1 MTEDF
6 HTMRINNLEV
16 SIGKLGERTGDSEK
30 RMAVH
35 ENECANR
42 YKEIAGI
49 LKNLEVQITQSS
61 KKQVMLT
68 QVFGYGIG
76 GIIAAFQAAKALG
89 WF

>member
-6 HTMRINNLEV
+6 HTMRINMIEA
-16 SIGKLGERTGDSEK
+16 SIGKLGERTGESEK
-30 RMAVH
+30 KMAVH

-61 KKQVMLT
+61 KKQIMLT
-68 QVFGYGIG
+68 QLFGYGIG
-76 GIIAAFQAAKALG
+76 GIIAAYQAAKALG